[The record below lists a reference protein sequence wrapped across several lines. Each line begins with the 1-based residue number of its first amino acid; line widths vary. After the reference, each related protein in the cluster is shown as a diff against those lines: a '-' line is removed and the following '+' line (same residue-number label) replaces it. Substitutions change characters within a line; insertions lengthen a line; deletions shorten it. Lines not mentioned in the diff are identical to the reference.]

1 MASMSYDRHCAEIVA
16 QTALL
21 RTRLDDADLSAPVPT
36 CPGWTL
42 AQLVRHLG
50 GAHRWAET
58 IIRTR
63 AADPVPDDLVNDVS
77 GHPDVDAVTLGAWL
91 TDGAERLA
99 DALRAAGPD
108 VPVWTVAPGGTP
120 AFWARRMTHETVV
133 HRADAAFVA
142 ARAPGG
148 STGADRPFAVV
159 EDVAVDALDEWMSFG
174 SLPVV
179 RETTPRI
186 ADFMGRGHTLRFQA
200 TDAAPEAVADWLIAL
215 EADALTWRRPSSS
228 ALSPPLARAGAP
240 TALAAPAT
248 TTVRGA
254 LSDLLLLVYGR
265 IPTRGTAPA
274 PVGAGTGPV
283 EISGDVPLLDAWLHA
298 VSFWLRE

>member
-21 RTRLDDADLSAPVPT
+21 STRLSDADLTAPVPT

-50 GAHRWAET
+50 GAHRWVDT

-63 AADPVPDDLVNDVS
+63 ATGPVPDDLVDDVT
-77 GHPDVDAVTLGAWL
+77 GHADVDAAALGAWL
-91 TDGAERLA
+91 TEGAEQLA
-99 DALRAAGPD
+99 DVLRTAGPD
-108 VPVWTVAPGGTP
+108 TAVWTVAPGGTP

-133 HRADAAFVA
+133 HRADATFATA
-142 ARAPGG
+142 QSPAGPAP
-148 STGADRPFAVV
+148 ADRPFAVV
-159 EDVAVDALDEWMSFG
+159 GDVALDALDEWMSFG

-179 RETTPRI
+179 LEPRPRI
-186 ADFMGRGHTLRFQA
+186 CAFMGAGHSLRFQA
-200 TDAAPEAVADWLIAL
+200 TDAAPEAAADWLIGL
-215 EADALTWRRPSSS
+215 EADALTWHRPP
-228 ALSPPLARAGAP
+228 ADTPATP
-240 TALAAPAT
+240 TT

-265 IPTRGTAPA
+265 LPTRGPTPG
-274 PVGAGTGPV
+274 PVGAHTGPV
-283 EISGDVPLLDAWLHA
+283 EITGDRDLLDAWLDA
-298 VSFWLRE
+298 VGFWLKE

>member
-142 ARAPGG
+142 ARAP
-148 STGADRPFAVV
+148 ADPPGPTAR
-159 EDVAVDALDEWMSFG
+159 S
-174 SLPVV
+174 
-179 RETTPRI
+179 
-186 ADFMGRGHTLRFQA
+186 
-200 TDAAPEAVADWLIAL
+200 
-215 EADALTWRRPSSS
+215 PSSRTSPWTRSTSGCPS
-228 ALSPPLARAGAP
+228 APCRWCGRPRPGSPISWAGATPSASRPP
-240 TALAAPAT
+240 TPPP
-248 TTVRGA
+248 RPW
-254 LSDLLLLVYGR
+254 R
-265 IPTRGTAPA
+265 
-274 PVGAGTGPV
+274 TG
-283 EISGDVPLLDAWLHA
+283 
-298 VSFWLRE
+298 